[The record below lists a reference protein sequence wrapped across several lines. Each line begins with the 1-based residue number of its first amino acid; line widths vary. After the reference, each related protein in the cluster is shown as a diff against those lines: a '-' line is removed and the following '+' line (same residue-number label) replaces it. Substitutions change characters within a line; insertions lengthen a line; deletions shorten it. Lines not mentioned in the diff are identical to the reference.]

1 MNEKEITKW
10 IVENVFRNDKLMFDA
25 IRDDSNIM
33 WDLLEII
40 ASLHNEY
47 YKLATGEYYDYMFHW
62 VNKTTGGSIVD
73 DIFKKDDE
81 EEITQVHGY
90 AWEK

>member
-10 IVENVFRNDKLMFDA
+10 LIENVFRNDEVMFNA
-25 IRDDSNIM
+25 IRDENYIM

-62 VNKTTGGSIVD
+62 VNKTTGETIVD
-73 DIFKKDDE
+73 DIFKSKGE
-81 EEITQVHGY
+81 
-90 AWEK
+90 

>member
-10 IVENVFRNDKLMFDA
+10 LIDNIFRNEKYYTLHDEDTLNDMICDLMD
-25 IRDDSNIM
+25 
-33 WDLLEII
+33 II

-62 VNKTTGGSIVD
+62 TNKEGYNDIIDNLFKEGD
-73 DIFKKDDE
+73 DHERKYK
-81 EEITQVHGY
+81 
-90 AWEK
+90 